1 MNSINK
7 YIAGVAMCSLM
18 LISASCSD
26 FLDVNEDPN
35 NPTEVSEPL
44 LLTGLLSNFTYQ
56 VLAGY
61 PVRVTSTWVQQQ
73 ASNVVLP
80 HYGIYDVD
88 ENDVNNT
95 WTFYSYSNAMQ
106 NAKILSE
113 SATKNQLYQYAGIAK
128 IIWAWNMSIVT
139 DLYGNAPFSQA
150 LDPDNFPQP
159 AYDPQVD
166 IYSGIQEMLDQA
178 IADIDRTDGLSTFV
192 PGADD
197 LVYGGNMDG
206 WKKLAY
212 LLKARFHMR
221 LSYAP
226 GFTATTQADL
236 ALAATTNSFT
246 SNLDNT
252 TYSYLDEAGQE
263 NPWFQYTIDGKWNTD
278 QQISEYF
285 INSLILNNDP
295 RIYSI
300 AGLDARGTGLFVG
313 HPNGAPAAADVSPIG
328 SFYSAADADV
338 IMATYSEVKFIE
350 AEAHLIKGSLAEAQT
365 AYGTA
370 LQASFDELSDDIAAN
385 AADPNNLSGASSDIS
400 GYLAS
405 NGTLN
410 ANLNT
415 AYRQVMQ
422 EKYVALFSQFEVY
435 NDWRRTGI
443 PSLTVAQN
451 AIIPSMTEP
460 AMRFPYPSAEL
471 NYNSANVNE
480 QGVPVGFAAVTE
492 RVWWNSE
499 PENCTLCN

>member
-7 YIAGVAMCSLM
+7 YIAGLTMCSLL
-18 LISASCSD
+18 LISTSCSD

-44 LLTGLLSNFTYQ
+44 LLTGLLANFTYQ

-95 WTFYSYSNAMQ
+95 WTFYSYSSAMQ

-113 SATKNQLYQYAGIAK
+113 SATANELYGYAGIAK

-139 DLYGNAPFSQA
+139 DLYGSAPFSQA
-150 LDPDNFPQP
+150 LDPDNYPQP
-159 AYDPQVD
+159 AYDSQAD
-166 IYSGIQEMLDQA
+166 IYTGIQEMLDQA
-178 IADIDRTDGLSTFV
+178 IADIDRTDGLTTFV

-206 WKKLAY
+206 WRKLAF

-226 GFTATTQADL
+226 GFNASAQADL
-236 ALAATTNSFT
+236 AIAAAANSFA
-246 SNLDNT
+246 SNADNT
-252 TYSYLDEAGQE
+252 TYSYLNEAGQE
-263 NPWFQYTIDGKWNTD
+263 NPWYQYTIDGKWNTD
-278 QQISEYF
+278 QQISEFF
-285 INSLILNNDP
+285 INNLTLNNDP
-295 RIYSI
+295 RIYTI
-300 AGLDARGTGLFVG
+300 AGLDAGGTGMFVG
-313 HPNGAPAAADVSPIG
+313 HPNGAPAAPDVSPIG

-338 IMATYSEVKFIE
+338 VMATYSEVKFIE
-350 AEAHLIKGSLAEAQT
+350 AEAQLIKGSVPNAQI
-365 AYGTA
+365 AYDAA
-370 LQASFDELSDDIAAN
+370 LQASFDAQSDDIATNALDAN
-385 AADPNNLSGASSDIS
+385 NVSGASSDIAA
-400 GYLAS
+400 YIAA

-410 ANLNT
+410 ANART
-415 AYRQVMQ
+415 AYRQVMY

-451 AIIPSMTEP
+451 AIIPSMTQP

-471 NYNSANVNE
+471 NYNSANVNAE
-480 QGVPVGFAAVTE
+480 GVPVGFAAVVE

-499 PENCTLCN
+499 PGNCTLCN